1 MKMIHSMTAFS
12 RQEGDT
18 EKGRL
23 TWELRSVNHRFSEVS
38 LRLPEELRFLEP
50 KIRERIAKRIK
61 RGKIDANLR
70 LQAVVQSVS
79 DEQAAL
85 EIDTDLVAQLA
96 HVTREIDQLLYN
108 AAPVNALDVLQW
120 PGVLKAP
127 GKNTEQ
133 LAADTLALLDTALTD
148 LLDSR
153 AREGEKLK
161 AVIEARC
168 TAIDA
173 QVKIVIKRLPEI
185 LQAARERLEKRLAE
199 IREELD
205 PARLEQEVVILLN
218 KADVDEEI
226 ERLKAHIDEVRRV
239 LEQDEPVGRRLDFLM
254 QELNREANTLGS
266 KSVHTDTTAV
276 SVELKV
282 LIEQMREQIQNI
294 E

>member
-1 MKMIHSMTAFS
+1 MIYSMTAFS

-18 EKGRL
+18 ENGHL
-23 TWELRSVNHRFSEVS
+23 VWELRSVNHRFSEVS

-50 KIRERIAKRIK
+50 KIREQVAKCIK
-61 RGKIDANLR
+61 RGKIDATLR
-70 LQAVVQSVS
+70 FQTTNQSVDNES
-79 DEQAAL
+79 PAL
-85 EIDTDLVAQLA
+85 EIDKALVEKLA

-108 AAPVNALDVLQW
+108 AAPINALEILQW

-127 GKNTEQ
+127 EKNTQQ
-133 LAADTLALLDTALTD
+133 LVADAQVLLEAALVD

-168 TAIDA
+168 VAIDA
-173 QVKIVIKRLPEI
+173 QVKIVTERLPEI
-185 LQAARERLEKRLAE
+185 LRATRERLEKRLAE
-199 IREELD
+199 IQGELD
-205 PARLEQEVVILLN
+205 PARLEQEVVLLLN

-226 ERLKAHIDEVRRV
+226 ERLKAHVDEVRRV
-239 LEQDEPVGRRLDFLM
+239 LTQDEPVGRRLDFLM

>member
-1 MKMIHSMTAFS
+1 MIYSMTAFS

-18 EKGRL
+18 EKGHL
-23 TWELRSVNHRFSEVS
+23 VWELRSVNHRFSEVS

-50 KIRERIAKRIK
+50 KIREQVAKRIK
-61 RGKIDANLR
+61 RGKVDANLR
-70 LQAVVQSVS
+70 FQPAGQQEGS
-79 DEQAAL
+79 EQVPL
-85 EIDTDLVAQLA
+85 EIDTALVEKLA
-96 HVTREIDQLLYN
+96 HATREIDQLLYN

-127 GKNTEQ
+127 EKNTEQ
-133 LAADTLALLDTALTD
+133 LAADTLALLDAALVD
-148 LLDSR
+148 LRDSR

-168 TAIDA
+168 TAIEA
-173 QVKIVIKRLPEI
+173 QVKIVTERLPAI
-185 LQAARERLEKRLAE
+185 LQATRERLEKRLAE

-226 ERLKAHIDEVRRV
+226 ERLKAHIGEVRRV
-239 LEQDEPVGRRLDFLM
+239 LNQDEPVGRRLDFLM
-254 QELNREANTLGS
+254 QELHREANTLGS

>member
-1 MKMIHSMTAFS
+1 MIHSMTAFS

-18 EKGRL
+18 ENGHL
-23 TWELRSVNHRFSEVS
+23 IWELRSVNHRFSEVS

-50 KIRERIAKRIK
+50 KIREQVAKRIK
-61 RGKIDANLR
+61 RGKIDATLR
-70 LQAVVQSVS
+70 FQTTGRADNESPP
-79 DEQAAL
+79 L
-85 EIDTDLVAQLA
+85 EIDKALVEKLA

-108 AAPVNALDVLQW
+108 AAPINALEVLQW
-120 PGVLKAP
+120 PGVLKVP
-127 GKNTEQ
+127 EKNTQQ
-133 LAADTLALLDTALTD
+133 LAADAQALLETALAD
-148 LLDSR
+148 LLDAR

-168 TAIDA
+168 AAIDA
-173 QVKIVIKRLPEI
+173 QIKTVMARLPAI

-199 IREELD
+199 IQGELD
-205 PARLEQEVVILLN
+205 PARLEQEVVLLLN

-226 ERLKAHIDEVRRV
+226 ERLKAHVDEVRRV
-239 LEQDEPVGRRLDFLM
+239 LAQGGPIGRRLDFLM

-266 KSVHTDTTAV
+266 KSVHADTTIV

>member
-1 MKMIHSMTAFS
+1 MIHSMTAFS

-18 EKGRL
+18 EKGCL
-23 TWELRSVNHRFSEVS
+23 VWELRSVNHRFSEVS

-50 KIRERIAKRIK
+50 KIREQIAKSVK
-61 RGKIDANLR
+61 RGKIDVNLR
-70 LQAVVQSVS
+70 FQKAVESEGTAPAS
-79 DEQAAL
+79 L
-85 EIDTDLVAQLA
+85 EIDTDLVERLA
-96 HVTREIDQLLYN
+96 HATRDIDQLLYN
-108 AAPVNALDVLQW
+108 AAPINALEVLQW
-120 PGVLKAP
+120 PGVLKP
-127 GKNTEQ
+127 PEKNTEQ
-133 LAADTLALLDTALTD
+133 LAVDTMALLDAALAD

-168 TAIDA
+168 TSIEA
-173 QVKIVIKRLPEI
+173 QVKIVTQRLPEI
-185 LQAARERLEKRLAE
+185 LQATRERLEKRLEE

-205 PARLEQEVVILLN
+205 PARLEQEVVLLLN

-226 ERLKAHIDEVRRV
+226 ERLGAHVSEVRRV
-239 LEQDEPVGRRLDFLM
+239 LNQDEPVGRRLDFLM

>member
-1 MKMIHSMTAFS
+1 MIYSMTAFS

-18 EKGRL
+18 ENGHL
-23 TWELRSVNHRFSEVS
+23 VWELRSVNHRFSEVS

-50 KIRERIAKRIK
+50 KIREQVAKRIK
-61 RGKIDANLR
+61 RGKIDATLR
-70 LQAVVQSVS
+70 FQTTNQSADS
-79 DEQAAL
+79 EPLAL
-85 EIDTDLVAQLA
+85 EIDKALVEKLA

-108 AAPVNALDVLQW
+108 AAPINALEILQW

-127 GKNTEQ
+127 EKNTQQ
-133 LAADTLALLDTALTD
+133 LVGDAQILLESALVD

-168 TAIDA
+168 AAIDV
-173 QVKIVIKRLPEI
+173 QVKIVTERLPEI
-185 LQAARERLEKRLAE
+185 LRATRERLEKRLAE
-199 IREELD
+199 IQGELD
-205 PARLEQEVVILLN
+205 PARLEQEVVLLLN

-226 ERLKAHIDEVRRV
+226 ERLKAHVDEVRRV
-239 LEQDEPVGRRLDFLM
+239 LAQDEPVGRRLDFLM

>member
-1 MKMIHSMTAFS
+1 MIHSMTAFS

-18 EKGRL
+18 ENGHL
-23 TWELRSVNHRFSEVS
+23 IWELRSVNHRFSEVS

-50 KIRERIAKRIK
+50 KIREQVAKRIK
-61 RGKIDANLR
+61 RGKIDATLR
-70 LQAVVQSVS
+70 FQTTGRADNESPP
-79 DEQAAL
+79 L
-85 EIDTDLVAQLA
+85 EIDKPLVEKLA

-108 AAPVNALDVLQW
+108 AAPINALEVLQW
-120 PGVLKAP
+120 PGVLKVP
-127 GKNTEQ
+127 EKNTQQ
-133 LAADTLALLDTALTD
+133 LAADAQALLETALAD
-148 LLDSR
+148 LLDAR

-168 TAIDA
+168 AAIDVQTKTVMA
-173 QVKIVIKRLPEI
+173 RLPAI

-199 IREELD
+199 IQGELD
-205 PARLEQEVVILLN
+205 PARLEQEVVLLLN

-226 ERLKAHIDEVRRV
+226 ERLKAHVDEVRRV
-239 LEQDEPVGRRLDFLM
+239 LAQGGPIGRRLDFLM

-266 KSVHTDTTAV
+266 KSVHADTTIV